1 MLTTMSVD
9 RVHADWPAPENIVA
23 GTTTRAGGASELP
36 SEPLWL
42 NQVHAATVL
51 RSDDLAF
58 SGDPPDA
65 DASISAKANEVIA
78 VRTAD
83 CLPVLLC
90 ATAGDEIAAAH
101 CGWRGLAAGVLSNTV
116 AALKAPPT
124 DLIAWFGPAISQA
137 AYEVGDD
144 VRDAFVMADEAVAA
158 CFAPNDRGRW
168 QADLCGLA
176 RLQLATAGVSKI
188 YGGGF
193 CTFAD
198 ADRFYSYRRDGSTGR
213 MVSYIY
219 RL

>member
-1 MLTTMSVD
+1 MSVD
-9 RVHADWPAPENIVA
+9 RVQADWPAPANIVA

-36 SEPLWL
+36 GEPLWL
-42 NQVHAATVL
+42 NQVHGATVL
-51 RSDDLAF
+51 RSDDPAF
-58 SGDPPDA
+58 GGDPPDA
-65 DASISAKANEVIA
+65 DASISCKANDVIA
-78 VRTAD
+78 VKTAD

-90 ATAGDEIAAAH
+90 TSAGDEIAAAH

-116 AALKAPPT
+116 AAMTGQPA
-124 DLIAWFGPAISQA
+124 DLIAWLGPAISQA

-144 VRDAFVMADEAVAA
+144 VREAFVATDAA
-158 CFAPNDRGRW
+158 AAARFEPNDRGRW
-168 QADLCGLA
+168 QADLYGLA
-176 RLQLATAGVSKI
+176 RLQLSTAGVSQI

-198 ADRFYSYRRDGSTGR
+198 ADRFFSYRRDGTTGR

>member
-1 MLTTMSVD
+1 MSVD
-9 RVHADWPAPENIVA
+9 RIYADWPAPSNIVA
-23 GTTTRAGGASELP
+23 GTTTRAGGASEFP

-58 SGDPPDA
+58 GGDPPDA
-65 DASISAKANEVIA
+65 DASISSRANEVLA

-90 ATAGDEIAAAH
+90 TTAGDEVAAAH
-101 CGWRGLAAGVLSNTV
+101 CGWRGLVAGILANTV
-116 AALKAPPT
+116 ATMKAQPA
-124 DLIAWFGPAISQA
+124 DLIAWLGPAISQA

-144 VRDAFVMADEAVAA
+144 VREAFVRTDEAVAA

-168 QADLCGLA
+168 QADLYELA
-176 RLQLATAGVSKI
+176 RLQLAAAGVSEI

-193 CTFAD
+193 CTYAD
-198 ADRFYSYRRDGSTGR
+198 SDRFFSYRRDGSTSR